1 MSKSGPRGSNEDFL
15 EELDPVVFGVGFTIA
30 VAAVLAFVFA
40 PEAATDYMDTAN
52 EVIWTGFGWWYLIVM
67 FFLVAFVFFL
77 IFGPWG
83 NIKLGE
89 EDEDPEFSF
98 LSYFAML
105 YSAGIAAG
113 IVFWGPAEAVS
124 HFDSVSPF
132 IGAESQSS
140 EAAVGAIQYTFFHW
154 GVSAWTAYVVVAL
167 PIAYC
172 AYRYDAPMRIST
184 VLAPWIGIDNLDSPI
199 AKVVDILAVFA
210 TIGGVATTL
219 GLVGSQFLVGIEWTT
234 GASVGD
240 LGTVLIITG
249 MTVAFT
255 ASVALGVQKG
265 IRRISYVNLGLFG
278 LLTVVTF
285 ALGPTN
291 YITAIGTEALGTYIS
306 QFIPMSFYTG
316 TAESGAG
323 GVSAW
328 IGDWTIFYW
337 AWWFSWTPFVGLFIA
352 RISRGRTVRQVAA
365 TGVLASTGITI
376 PWFAT
381 MGGTAIFL
389 QREGDADIL
398 SAVEMYDEAGAGY
411 PLFEALPLGEVLT
424 GMFLLLVLL
433 FLITSAD
440 SSTLALGMLTTGG
453 AQRPSTINRVI
464 WGFLIGALAS
474 LLIVTGGVDALQAA
488 AIITGGPFSV
498 IALIAVASMALA
510 FGTQRSLFLRDEDE
524 VSVPSSS
531 DVASTDPD
539 AEPEPETDDD

>member
-1 MSKSGPRGSNEDFL
+1 
-15 EELDPVVFGVGFTIA
+15 
-30 VAAVLAFVFA
+30 
-40 PEAATDYMDTAN
+40 
-52 EVIWTGFGWWYLIVM
+52 
-67 FFLVAFVFFL
+67 
-77 IFGPWG
+77 
-83 NIKLGE
+83 
-89 EDEDPEFSF
+89 
-98 LSYFAML
+98 ML

-124 HFDSVSPF
+124 HYDDVSPF
-132 IGAESQSS
+132 IGADPQSS

-184 VLAPWIGIDNLDSPI
+184 VLAPWIGIDNLDSPL
-199 AKVVDILAVFA
+199 AKAVDILAVFA

-234 GASVGD
+234 GVSVGD

-265 IRRISYVNLGLFG
+265 IRRISYVNLSLFG

-285 ALGPTN
+285 LLGPTN
-291 YITAIGTEALGTYIS
+291 YITAIGTYIS
-306 QFIPMSFYTG
+306 QFVQMSFYTG
-316 TAESGAG
+316 TAQTGNG
-323 GVSAW
+323 GVSGW
-328 IGDWTIFYW
+328 VGDWTIFYW

-381 MGGTAIFL
+381 MGGTAIYL
-389 QREGDADIL
+389 QNDGQADIL
-398 SAVEMYDEAGAGY
+398 SAVATFDEAGAGY
-411 PLFEALPLGEVLT
+411 PLFEALPLEWLLT
-424 GMFLLLVLL
+424 ALFLLLVLL

-440 SSTLALGMLTTGG
+440 SSTLALGMLRTGG
-453 AQRPSTINRVI
+453 AQRPSTVNRVI

-474 LLIVTGGVDALQAA
+474 LLIVTGGVEALQAA

-498 IALIAVASMALA
+498 ITLIAVASIALA
-510 FGTQRSLFLRDEDE
+510 FGTQRSLFLRDEDG
-524 VSVPSSS
+524 VDVPSSGEMASS
-531 DVASTDPD
+531 DADS
-539 AEPEPETDDD
+539 APETDDD

>member
-1 MSKSGPRGSNEDFL
+1 MGKSGSRGSKAAFL
-15 EELDPVVFGVGFTIA
+15 EELDPVVFGVGFAIA
-30 VAAVLAFVFA
+30 AAAVLAFVFA
-40 PEAATDYMDTAN
+40 PDAATNYMDTAN

-67 FFLVAFVFFL
+67 FFLVMFVLFL

-89 EDEDPEFSF
+89 ENEDPEFSF

-124 HFDSVSPF
+124 HFDVVSPF

-184 VLAPWIGIDNLDSPI
+184 VLAPWIGIDNLDSAI

-249 MTVAFT
+249 MTIAFT

-285 ALGPTN
+285 IVGPTN

-306 QFIPMSFYTG
+306 QFIQMSFYTG
-316 TAESGAG
+316 TAETGAG
-323 GVSAW
+323 GVSTW

-389 QREGDADIL
+389 QREGDADVL
-398 SAVEMYDEAGAGY
+398 SAMEMYDEAGAGY

-453 AQRPSTINRVI
+453 AQRPSTINRII

-488 AIITGGPFSV
+488 AIITGGPFSI

-524 VSVPSSS
+524 VSVPNASE
-531 DVASTDPD
+531 VASTDPD
-539 AEPEPETDDD
+539 PETDDD

>member
-1 MSKSGPRGSNEDFL
+1 MTDTDNRDGDEGFF
-15 EELDPVVFGVGFTIA
+15 EELDPVVFGVGFAIA
-30 VAAVLAFVFA
+30 VAAVVAFVVR
-40 PEAATDYMDTAN
+40 PATATEYMDIAN
-52 EVIWTGFGWWYLIVM
+52 DIIWTGFGWWYLIVM
-67 FFLVAFVFFL
+67 FVLVAFVIFL
-77 IFGPWG
+77 TFGPWG
-83 NIKLGE
+83 NITLGE
-89 EDEDPEFSF
+89 EDEEPEFAF
-98 LSYFAML
+98 PSYFAML

-124 HFDSVSPF
+124 HYDDVSPF

-140 EAAVGAIQYTFFHW
+140 VAAVGAIQYTFFHW

-184 VLAPWIGIDNLDSPI
+184 VLAPWIGIDNLDTPV
-199 AKVVDILAVFA
+199 AKAVDILAVFA

-219 GLVGSQFLVGIEWTT
+219 GLVGSQFLVGLEWTM
-234 GASVGD
+234 GISVGD
-240 LGTVLIITG
+240 LGTILVITG

-265 IRRISYVNLGLFG
+265 IRRISYVNLSLFG

-285 ALGPTN
+285 LLGPTN
-291 YITAIGTEALGTYIS
+291 YITALGTEALGTYIS

-316 TAESGAG
+316 TAETGSG
-323 GVSAW
+323 GVSGW
-328 IGDWTIFYW
+328 VGDWTIFYW

-381 MGGTAIFL
+381 MGGTAIYL
-389 QREGDADIL
+389 QDDGQADVL
-398 SAVEMYDEAGAGY
+398 SAIQTYDEAGAGY
-411 PLFEALPLGEVLT
+411 PLFEALPLGGLLT
-424 GMFLLLVLL
+424 ALFLLLVLL

-453 AQRPSTINRVI
+453 AQQPSTVNRVI

-474 LLIVTGGVDALQAA
+474 LLIVTGGVEALQAA
-488 AIITGGPFSV
+488 AIITGGPFS
-498 IALIAVASMALA
+498 IITLIAVASMALA
-510 FGTQRSLFLRDEDE
+510 FGTQRSLFLREEDE
-524 VSVPSSS
+524 VDVPSSS
-531 DVASTDPD
+531 AVASSDSNSGPKT
-539 AEPEPETDDD
+539 EDD

>member
-1 MSKSGPRGSNEDFL
+1 MGKSDPRGSNDAFL
-15 EELDPVVFGVGFTIA
+15 EELDPVVFGVGFAIA

-40 PEAATDYMDTAN
+40 PDAATNYMDTTN

-67 FFLVAFVFFL
+67 FFLVMFVLFL

-124 HFDSVSPF
+124 HFDAVSPF

-285 ALGPTN
+285 VVGPTN

-306 QFIPMSFYTG
+306 QFIQMSFYTG
-316 TAESGAG
+316 TAETGAG
-323 GVSAW
+323 GVSTW

-389 QREGDADIL
+389 QREGDADVL
-398 SAVEMYDEAGAGY
+398 SAMEMYDEAGAGY

-453 AQRPSTINRVI
+453 AQRPSTINRVV

-488 AIITGGPFSV
+488 AIITGGPFSI

-524 VSVPSSS
+524 VSVPNASE
-531 DVASTDPD
+531 VASTDPG
-539 AEPEPETDDD
+539 PETDDD

>member
-1 MSKSGPRGSNEDFL
+1 MSDPDRGSSDEGVL
-15 EELDPVVFGVGFTIA
+15 EELDTTVFGVGFSIA
-30 VAAVLAFVFA
+30 LAAVIAFVA
-40 PEAATDYMDTAN
+40 VPETATGYLDAAN

-67 FFLVAFVFFL
+67 FFLVAFVIFL

-89 EDEDPEFSF
+89 EDEEPEFAF

-124 HFDSVSPF
+124 HYDDVSPF
-132 IGAESQSS
+132 IGAEAQSS

-199 AKVVDILAVFA
+199 AKIVDILAVFA

-219 GLVGSQFLVGIEWTT
+219 GLVGSQFLVGLEWTM
-234 GASVGD
+234 GVSVGD
-240 LGTVLIITG
+240 LGTILIITG

-278 LLTVVTF
+278 LLTIVTF
-285 ALGPTN
+285 VLGPTN

-316 TAESGAG
+316 AAETGSG
-323 GVSAW
+323 GVSGW
-328 IGDWTIFYW
+328 VGDWTIFYW

-352 RISRGRTVRQVAA
+352 RISRGRTVRQVAV

-381 MGGTAIFL
+381 MGGTAIYL
-389 QREGDADIL
+389 QGDGQADVL
-398 SAVEMYDEAGAGY
+398 SAIQTFDEAGAGY
-411 PLFEALPLGEVLT
+411 PLFEALPLGGLLT
-424 GMFLLLVLL
+424 ALFLLLVLL

-453 AQRPSTINRVI
+453 AQRPSTINRVL
-464 WGFLIGALAS
+464 WGFMIGALAS
-474 LLIVTGGVDALQAA
+474 LLIVTGGVESLQAA

-498 IALIAVASMALA
+498 ITLIAVASMVLA
-510 FGTQRSLFLRDEDE
+510 FGTQRSLFLREEDD
-524 VSVPSSS
+524 VDVPNSGEIASSG
-531 DVASTDPD
+531 AN
-539 AEPEPETDDD
+539 PEPESDDD

>member
-1 MSKSGPRGSNEDFL
+1 MTQPDRRGSDEGFF
-15 EELDPVVFGVGFTIA
+15 EELDTVVFGAGFAIA
-30 VAAVLAFVFA
+30 VAAVVAFVA
-40 PEAATDYMDTAN
+40 TPEAATAYMDRVN
-52 EVIWTGFGWWYLIVM
+52 SVIWTGFGWWYLLVM
-67 FFLVAFVFFL
+67 FFLVAFVIFL

-89 EDEDPEFSF
+89 EDEEPEFAF
-98 LSYFAML
+98 PSYFAML

-124 HFDSVSPF
+124 HYDDVSPF
-132 IGAESQSS
+132 VGAQSQSS
-140 EAAVGAIQYTFFHW
+140 EAAVSAIQYTFFHW

-219 GLVGSQFLVGIEWTT
+219 GLVGSQFLVGLEWTM
-234 GASVGD
+234 GISVGD

-255 ASVALGVQKG
+255 ASVALGVEKG
-265 IRRISYVNLGLFG
+265 IRRISYVNLSLFAT
-278 LLTVVTF
+278 LTLVTF
-285 ALGPTN
+285 LLGPTN

-316 TAESGAG
+316 TAETGSG
-323 GVSAW
+323 GVSDW
-328 IGDWTIFYW
+328 VGDWTIFYW

-352 RISRGRTVRQVAA
+352 RISRGRTVRQVAV

-381 MGGTAIFL
+381 MGGTAIYL
-389 QREGDADIL
+389 QDDGQADVL
-398 SAVEMYDEAGAGY
+398 SAIQTHNEAGAGY
-411 PLFEALPLGEVLT
+411 PLFEALPLGGLLT
-424 GMFLLLVLL
+424 ALFLLLVLL

-453 AQRPSTINRVI
+453 TQRPSTINRVI

-488 AIITGGPFSV
+488 AIITGGPFS
-498 IALIAVASMALA
+498 LITLVAVASMALA
-510 FGTQRSLFLRDEDE
+510 FGTQRSLFLRDEDDVE
-524 VSVPSSS
+524 VPSSS
-531 DVASTDPD
+531 AVASSDP
-539 AEPEPETDDD
+539 ESGPETDDD

>member
-1 MSKSGPRGSNEDFL
+1 MTDPDHESTDEDFL
-15 EELDPVVFGVGFTIA
+15 EELDTTVFGVGFAIA
-30 VAAVLAFVFA
+30 LAAVMAFVIV
-40 PEAATDYMDTAN
+40 PETATAYLDSAN
-52 EVIWTGFGWWYLIVM
+52 DVIWAGFGWWYLIVM
-67 FFLVAFVFFL
+67 FFLVAFVIFL

-89 EDEDPEFSF
+89 EDEEPEFAF

-113 IVFWGPAEAVS
+113 LVFWGPAEAVS
-124 HFDSVSPF
+124 HYDTVSPF
-132 IGAESQSS
+132 VGAESQTS

-184 VLAPWIGIDNLDSPI
+184 VLAPWIGIENLDSPI
-199 AKVVDILAVFA
+199 ANVVDILAVFA

-219 GLVGSQFLVGIEWTT
+219 GLVGSQFLVGLEWTM
-234 GASVGD
+234 GISVGD
-240 LGTVLIITG
+240 LGTILIITG

-265 IRRISYVNLGLFG
+265 IRRISYVNLALFG
-278 LLTVVTF
+278 SLTLITF
-285 ALGPTN
+285 VLGPTN

-316 TAESGAG
+316 AAETGSG
-323 GVSAW
+323 GVSGW
-328 IGDWTIFYW
+328 VGDWTIFYW

-352 RISRGRTVRQVAA
+352 RISRGRTVRQVAV

-381 MGGTAIFL
+381 MGGTAIYL
-389 QREGDADIL
+389 QADGQADVLAAI
-398 SAVEMYDEAGAGY
+398 ETFDEAGAGY
-411 PLFEALPLGEVLT
+411 PLFEALPLGGLLT
-424 GMFLLLVLL
+424 ALFLLLVLL

-453 AQRPSTINRVI
+453 AKRPSTINRVI

-474 LLIVTGGVDALQAA
+474 LLIVTGGVESLQAA

-498 IALIAVASMALA
+498 ITLIAVASMALA
-510 FGTQRSLFLRDEDE
+510 FGTQRSLFLRDEDD
-524 VSVPSSS
+524 VDVPSSGEM
-531 DVASTDPD
+531 ASS
-539 AEPEPETDDD
+539 ESKRKPEADND